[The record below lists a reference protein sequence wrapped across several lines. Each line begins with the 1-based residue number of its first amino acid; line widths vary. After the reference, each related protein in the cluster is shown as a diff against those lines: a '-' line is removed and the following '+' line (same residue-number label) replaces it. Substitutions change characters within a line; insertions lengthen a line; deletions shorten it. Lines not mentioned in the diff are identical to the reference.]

1 MLLVPVWYREVMVE
15 RKAFQLRLPIGLH
28 AELVGAAR
36 AARRSLNSEIVWR
49 LEALTEPGEEQVASR
64 STALPP
70 SGSEVGS
77 ESRALNPAAR
87 GSSAFGPDPGSA
99 SASGLSSEPFEESP

>member
-49 LEALTEPGEEQVASR
+49 LEALDGAGGGTVPAGSSPG
-64 STALPP
+64 P
-70 SGSEVGS
+70 SEV
-77 ESRALNPAAR
+77 APQPA
-87 GSSAFGPDPGSA
+87 PP
-99 SASGLSSEPFEESP
+99 SASGLSSEPFEEAP